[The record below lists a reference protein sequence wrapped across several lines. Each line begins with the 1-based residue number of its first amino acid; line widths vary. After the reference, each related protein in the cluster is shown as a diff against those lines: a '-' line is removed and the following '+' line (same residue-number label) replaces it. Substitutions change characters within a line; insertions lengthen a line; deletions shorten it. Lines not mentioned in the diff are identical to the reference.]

1 LLLGVVDASVLL
13 LTVQAITPQGERPI
27 ATLDVESKYV
37 PNKPLEALRCYR
49 TSSLEHP
56 GVQMISM
63 ERGKYYLGG
72 KVTGTTKPSPTALRP
87 AIKDQSN

>member
-1 LLLGVVDASVLL
+1 
-13 LTVQAITPQGERPI
+13 
-27 ATLDVESKYV
+27 VESKYV
-37 PNKPLEALRCYR
+37 PNKPLEARNCYR

-72 KVTGTTKPSPTALRP
+72 KVKGGLVVV
-87 AIKDQSN
+87 